1 MAIITNSYFSSK
13 GLSVWIRLF
22 LSISNNWKIL
32 TMKQNWTVVEIKN
45 KNKNKIFTNIPIY
58 IYTLAKVNKIFPPL
72 ENSGTYTEAKTL
84 FWKICIKFHFF
95 PKRFWKMYWY
105 GCFPSNFVKYFK
117 TRVVLK
123 NLYHLI
129 TSI

>member
-13 GLSVWIRLF
+13 GLFVWIRLF

-45 KNKNKIFTNIPIY
+45 KNKNQIFTNIPIY

-84 FWKICIKFHFF
+84 FWKICIKFRFF

>member
-13 GLSVWIRLF
+13 GLFVWIRLF

-45 KNKNKIFTNIPIY
+45 KNKNQIFTNIPIH

>member
-45 KNKNKIFTNIPIY
+45 KNKNQIFTNIPIH

-95 PKRFWKMYWY
+95 PKRFWKMCWY